1 MSERHT
7 FPQSQLQ
14 GSKGVQSQPA
24 LPISDAH
31 RGPTIR
37 SIHRLIW
44 LLLGFVLVGV
54 VSLMILSYHSIAV
67 PGKAPA
73 SQIFPTSELAGG
85 GLVREYALRKG
96 SEPMRPAIDHQ
107 GRIWFGAMGQNALV
121 VFNPHVQTFQY
132 LTPPRGRHGIMGVVV
147 ASDDTIWFA
156 EQYANYIGHYFPA
169 TKHYQIYPLPWISIP
184 DPGRNGLQRSLPS
197 APNELALDAH
207 GDVWFTEFNA
217 DRLGWLDP
225 RTGHMQHYSLS
236 PKPSVQTLYPYG
248 VTVDRKGNIWFT
260 ESGRNQLG
268 RLEPATG
275 AIHIFGVPDPQA
287 RMMEIASDE
296 QGSLWVTSFT
306 SGLLFRFKPGTGTF
320 TTYTV
325 SLKGNQLGTL
335 YGLLVTTSSDVW
347 VTILAEDML
356 AHLDVRTGDFLSYHI
371 PTPGSLPLGLVM
383 DTNHNLWFTGLD
395 KIGMLHPARLGSQ

>member
-1 MSERHT
+1 MLSCE
-7 FPQSQLQ
+7 S
-14 GSKGVQSQPA
+14 
-24 LPISDAH
+24 
-31 RGPTIR
+31 
-37 SIHRLIW
+37 
-44 LLLGFVLVGV
+44 LVG
-54 VSLMILSYHSIAV
+54 S
-67 PGKAPA
+67 GKAPVR
-73 SQIFPTSELAGG
+73 QLFPQTAFAERALF
-85 GLVREYALRKG
+85 REYSFPLQD
-96 SEPMRPAIDHQ
+96 SEAMRPAIDHQ
-107 GRIWFGAMGQNALV
+107 GRIWFGAMGQNALI

-275 AIHIFGVPDPQA
+275 AIHVFGVPDPQA

-325 SLKGNQLGTL
+325 SVKGNELGTL
-335 YGLLVTTSSDVW
+335 YGLLLTTSGDVW

-395 KIGMLHPARLGSQ
+395 KIGMLHPARPGSQ